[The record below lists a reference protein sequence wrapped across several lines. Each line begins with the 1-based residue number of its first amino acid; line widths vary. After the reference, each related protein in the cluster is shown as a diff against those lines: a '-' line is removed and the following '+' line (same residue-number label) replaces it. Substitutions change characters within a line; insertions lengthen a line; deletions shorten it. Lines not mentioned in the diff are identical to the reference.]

1 MYAAQRIEE
10 LLRSMTFEE
19 KVGQC
24 CQFPLLG
31 DERQLMDCLTDA
43 QAGSV
48 VLAYTGRKGSVRP

>member
-1 MYAAQRIEE
+1 
-10 LLRSMTFEE
+10 MTFEE